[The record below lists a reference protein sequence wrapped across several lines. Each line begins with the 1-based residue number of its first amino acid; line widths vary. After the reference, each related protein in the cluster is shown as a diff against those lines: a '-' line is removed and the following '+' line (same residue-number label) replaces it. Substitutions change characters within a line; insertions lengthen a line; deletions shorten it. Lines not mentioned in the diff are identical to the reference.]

1 MLLVYDGEIGR
12 GGSTI
17 LFAITVLAFAVGL
30 IVVPIVRLA
39 AISVGLIDR
48 PDAHRKMHGREIA
61 VGGGVGVLF
70 TVIVVLFCFNYL
82 SSTWYVHAERHTT
95 EFVGFTLAAVLL
107 CAVGLLDD
115 WKGLGGKKKLLGQA
129 ISATIVILT
138 GPPIHDFS
146 LFGFPLHLGI
156 LIYPLAIIWILGAI
170 NSVNL
175 IDGMDGLA
183 SSVGVSMM
191 GAVAI
196 IGLYFGHS
204 TQGVI
209 ALAAVGA
216 LLAFLVYNFYPASI
230 FLGDTGSMLIG
241 LGVGSLLLR
250 VTANDAGVIPIAIP
264 IAVMTIP
271 FFDTT
276 VAVIRRKFTGRSI
289 YTTDR
294 GHIHHCF
301 RRKGMNVRW
310 TMSCI
315 ALLSVIAGLGAIAAA
330 VSHQDLFAIL
340 GSLLVVLLLAGTK
353 SFGHNELQLLFQQLR
368 AFFVSFVTPSHEADH
383 DLRVQLQGE
392 GNWEELW
399 EELKV
404 TAQRM
409 GLSRVRLDVNL
420 PAMHE
425 GYYAEWKSRARL
437 TEESASW
444 NAIVPLVV
452 NSRSIGRVELS
463 GERSQN
469 PSFQNWLTSV
479 GELVEEVELRV
490 TYLVQSHNKVSAKP
504 VVVHVSDGPANH
516 SPKMPEKLIEKEVIS
531 SAR

>member
-1 MLLVYDGEIGR
+1 MIVYHGGIGG

-30 IVVPIVRLA
+30 IVVPITRLV
-39 AISVGLIDR
+39 AIAVGLIDR
-48 PDAHRKMHGREIA
+48 PDAHRKIHGREIA

-70 TVIVVLFCFNYL
+70 TVVVVLFFFTFL
-82 SSTWYVHAERHTT
+82 SDTWYDRAGRHTT
-95 EFVGFTLAAVLL
+95 EFVGFTLAAGLL
-107 CAVGLLDD
+107 CLVGIWDD

-129 ISATIVILT
+129 LSASIIILT
-138 GPPIHDFS
+138 GPAIHDFS

-196 IGLYFGHS
+196 IGLYYGHS
-204 TQGVI
+204 TQAFI
-209 ALAAVGA
+209 ALAAAGA

-241 LGVGSLLLR
+241 LGTGSLLLR
-250 VTANDAGVIPIAIP
+250 VTLNEQGVIPIAIP

-271 FFDTT
+271 LFDTT

-315 ALLSVIAGLGAIAAA
+315 ALLSVIAGLGAIASA
-330 VSHQDLFAIL
+330 VSGQDIFAML
-340 GSLLVVLLLAGTK
+340 GSLVVILLLAGTK
-353 SFGHNELQLLFQQLR
+353 SFGHNELQLLSQRLKSFF
-368 AFFVSFVTPSHEADH
+368 APFVSFSNKQDH

-425 GYYAEWKSRARL
+425 GYYAEWRSRSRSSDEVA
-437 TEESASW
+437 AW
-444 NAIVPLVV
+444 NAVVPLVV
-452 NSRSIGRVELS
+452 NARAIGRVELS
-463 GERSQN
+463 GDRSHN
-469 PSFQNWLTSV
+469 PSFQNWLNSV

-490 TYLVQSHNKVSAKP
+490 TYLVQSHNAVATKP
-504 VVVHVSDGPANH
+504 VVVHVSDGPNNH
-516 SPKMPEKLIEKEVIS
+516 APKMPEKLIEKEVIS
-531 SAR
+531 SAS